1 MSWEGKPY
9 YRWVKMFKGVRYRL
23 TCEALGLRRDGW
35 TKEDSWQ
42 AANQW
47 WQDRLAELGQKP
59 KAEQQVEE
67 VIEAAGG
74 LEKWV
79 DAAVKGQAAAEE
91 LERLTHMIGREE
103 AQPDQDVEITQ
114 AVLSKAVKGPAIS
127 KNRTV
132 EYQTEQYLA
141 LLRPRLKVKSY
152 KEIQLFMPSLV
163 KIIGNDIDAI
173 NEESV
178 KVFWGHLTATGLGQS
193 SRKKLMGFF
202 RRFVRYLW
210 EHEGITLPKNLD
222 SELFKVKVTTRA
234 VKTWPLATVRAVLEK
249 LKPNLKLYA
258 LLGLNCGFT
267 NMDIAN
273 INKGAVD
280 LEKGRLVHKRIK
292 THEQSSVPT
301 VEYKLWPETVELL
314 GKFQSKHPDLFL
326 VSMKGTP
333 LVSTVYDKEGEAHLK
348 DMVVQQWRRYAAD
361 LPIKLKNFRSIGAT
375 LLEEHAV
382 YGRYASHFL
391 GHSPKTIAGK
401 HYVAPSQNNFDEAL
415 DWLREQV
422 FALPPIA
429 P

>member
-1 MSWEGKPY
+1 MRKFLMSWESKPY
-9 YRWVKMFKGVRYRL
+9 YRWVKMFEGIRYRV
-23 TCEALGLRRDGW
+23 TCEALGLRRDSW

-47 WQDRLAELGQKP
+47 WQHRLAELGQKP
-59 KAEQQVEE
+59 KADQQVED

-79 DAAVKGQAAAEE
+79 DTVVKGQAAAET
-91 LERLTHMIGREE
+91 LQRLVHMMGKEE
-103 AQPDQDVEITQ
+103 AQPDLDVEIMK
-114 AVLSKAVKGPAIS
+114 AVVSKAVKGPAIS

-132 EYQTEQYLA
+132 EYQIEQYLA

-152 KEIQLFMPSLV
+152 KEIQLFLPSLV

-178 KVFWGHLTATGLGQS
+178 KVFWSHLGATGLGQS
-193 SRKKLMGFF
+193 SRKKQMSFF

-222 SELFKVKVTTRA
+222 SELFKVKVTTKA
-234 VKTWPLATVRAVLEK
+234 VKTWPLATVRAVLGK

-273 INKGAVD
+273 ISQGAVD
-280 LEKGRLVHKRIK
+280 LQKGRLVHKRIK
-292 THEQSSVPT
+292 THEQSNVPT
-301 VEYKLWPETVELL
+301 VEYKLWPETLDLL
-314 GKFQSKHPDLFL
+314 RKFRSSHPDLFL

-333 LVSTVYDKEGEAHLK
+333 LVSTVYDAEGQAHLK

-375 LLEEHAV
+375 LLEEHSV

-391 GHSPKTIAGK
+391 GHSPKTVAGK
-401 HYVAPSQNNFDEAL
+401 HYVAPSQKNFDDAL
-415 DWLREQV
+415 DWLGAQI
-422 FALPPIA
+422 FS
-429 P
+429 

>member
-1 MSWEGKPY
+1 MRRFLMSWEGKPY
-9 YRWVKMFKGVRYRL
+9 YRWVKMFKGCRYRV
-23 TCEALGLRRDGW
+23 TCETLGLGKDRW

-47 WQDRLAELGQKP
+47 WQDRLAEMGQKP
-59 KAEQQVEE
+59 IGVQQVES
-67 VIEAAGG
+67 VIDSAGG

-79 DAAVKGQAAAEE
+79 ETAVKGQAASQG
-91 LERLTHMIGREE
+91 LQLLTDMIGKDE
-103 AQPDQDVEITQ
+103 AQSDQTIEIMQ
-114 AVLSKAVKGPAIS
+114 SVLSQAVKGPAIS

-132 EYQTEQYLA
+132 EHQTEQYLA

-152 KEIQLFMPSLV
+152 KEIQLFLPSLV
-163 KIIGNDIDAI
+163 NVIGNDIDAI

-178 KVFWGHLTATGLGQS
+178 KVFWNHLRATGLGPS

-222 SELFKVKVTTRA
+222 SELFKVKVTTKA
-234 VKTWPLATVRAVLEK
+234 VKTWPLATVRQVLGE

-273 INKGAVD
+273 INKEAVD
-280 LEKGRLVHKRIK
+280 LQKGRLVHKRIK
-292 THEQSSVPT
+292 THEQSNVPT
-301 VEYKLWPETVELL
+301 VEYKLWPETLALL
-314 GKFQSKHPDLFL
+314 GRFQSNHPGLFL

-333 LVSTVYDKEGEAHLK
+333 LVSTVYDSEGEAHLK

-375 LLEEHAV
+375 LLEEHPV

-401 HYVAPSQNNFDEAL
+401 HYVAPSQKNFDEAL
-415 DWLREQV
+415 DWLRGQIV
-422 FALPPIA
+422 S
-429 P
+429 